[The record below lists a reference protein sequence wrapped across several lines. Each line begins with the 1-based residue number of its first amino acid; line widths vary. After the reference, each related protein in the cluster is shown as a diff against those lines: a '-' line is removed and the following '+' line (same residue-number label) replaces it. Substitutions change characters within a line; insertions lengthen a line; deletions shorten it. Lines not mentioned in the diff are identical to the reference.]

1 MLQLIKEN
9 KDLIHTIKTILQVFP
24 EGVIIR
30 SLDQKSKQTLMKFA
44 NEIAKQFFWEQDV
57 AEKDVTVSISSKD
70 ENLESTE
77 STEYNVDDFLKQQEV
92 EVQNIIDDNR
102 IVEKL
107 VQIRS
112 NYCDQAQGDD
122 SSAESSPF
130 SMFNVKTIE
139 VCWENNSSSYLHVFI
154 NTDKIQ
160 KLERARATN
169 RCQQAMFASV
179 SHEFRTPLNAFM
191 NSLELID
198 MQMNEVKALLSQSSM
213 LKRNFDALYT
223 KYDKYV
229 KIGRISSKILLNLI
243 EDLLDMA
250 KFNAGRL
257 NLNMDEFKLSDV
269 IQEMQYIFWFQ
280 CQEKHL
286 DFSIKWDS
294 SVAEATYKSDARRI
308 KQVLINLISNS
319 CKFTQTGKI
328 VVKIS
333 QTAADD
339 KQYLKFEVLDSGI
352 GISSKDIP
360 KLFSMFGMLDN
371 KKDLLNKSG
380 SGIGLSIS
388 KMLVEQLG
396 GKIKVRSEEGKWT
409 KFTFTIENQYVPSEV
424 ITNRLI
430 WTQVY
435 VLLHFA
441 IYLFKSMHFNQISAS
456 DNALY
461 TYKVIANL
469 NDM

>member
-1 MLQLIKEN
+1 MKSQNSYSGN
-9 KDLIHTIKTILQVFP
+9 K
-24 EGVIIR
+24 
-30 SLDQKSKQTLMKFA
+30 TLLK
-44 NEIAKQFFWEQDV
+44 
-57 AEKDVTVSISSKD
+57 KDVTVSNSSKD
-70 ENLESTE
+70 VNSESAE
-77 STEYNVDDFLKQQEV
+77 SIECSFDEFLKQQEV
-92 EVQNIIDDNR
+92 EVQNILNNHK
-102 IVEKL
+102 IVERL
-107 VQIRS
+107 VQIKS
-112 NYCDQAQGDD
+112 NFCDRNLDD
-122 SSAESSPF
+122 DLSTDSTQF
-130 SMFNVKTIE
+130 SMFHVKTIE

-154 NTDKIQ
+154 NTDEIR
-160 KLERARATN
+160 KLERVRATN

-198 MQMNEVKALLSQSSM
+198 MQMNEVKTLLSQSSM
-213 LKRNFDALYT
+213 SKRSFDALYT

-229 KIGRISSKILLNLI
+229 KIGRISSKLLLNLI

-257 NLNMDEFKLSDV
+257 SLNMDEFKLSDV

-280 CQEKHL
+280 CQEKRL

-409 KFTFTIENQYVPSEV
+409 WVIFTIEV
-424 ITNRLI
+424 IQMPIIVSSSLI
-430 WTQVY
+430 LY
-435 VLLHFA
+435 
-441 IYLFKSMHFNQISAS
+441 YYFNVFII
-456 DNALY
+456 L
-461 TYKVIANL
+461 TF
-469 NDM
+469 